1 LSVIDIN
8 LNARSGWRKTVKLVS
23 FDPVSWDK
31 SRIRGGSQM
40 IRAVLV
46 VGVIGLASEAVAKER
61 PALAKDVV
69 KGCEVTATS
78 AAYLFGN
85 GKGVAPSLK
94 HSADLCVQVT
104 QDILSKAADNQQS
117 SRQPLVP

>member
-1 LSVIDIN
+1 
-8 LNARSGWRKTVKLVS
+8 
-23 FDPVSWDK
+23 
-31 SRIRGGSQM
+31 M

-46 VGVIGLASEAVAKER
+46 VGAIGLASEAVAKER

-69 KGCEVTATS
+69 RGCEVAATS
-78 AAYLFGN
+78 SAYLFGN

-94 HSADLCVQVT
+94 RSADLCVQVT